1 MSYFLEIHI
10 KYLKA
15 LIDCQVEFLVAG
27 GYAVIYHG
35 YVRTTGDMDIWLK
48 PDNDNKKRFL
58 EVLARQSLQNDS
70 VEYVS
75 KLDFTTSIAFH
86 IGQIPEKIDFFT
98 SVTGLDFETANQHAV
113 KLSIDNLDVPFLAL
127 SDLVINKMITTRKR
141 DQVDVE
147 ELQKIKKLKDQ
158 KPDR

>member
-1 MSYFLEIHI
+1 LSYFLEIHI

-58 EVLARQSLQNDS
+58 EMLARQNLQNDS

-98 SVTGLDFETANQHAV
+98 SVTGLDFETANQHAI
-113 KLSIDNLDVPFLAL
+113 KLSIDNLDVPFLSL

-147 ELQKIKKLKDQ
+147 ELQKILKLKSR

>member
-1 MSYFLEIHI
+1 MSYFLEIQI
-10 KYLKA
+10 KYLKS
-15 LIDCQVEFLVAG
+15 LIDCQVEFIVAG

-48 PDNDNKKRFL
+48 PDNDNKKKFL
-58 EVLARQSLQNDS
+58 EALVREGLQNDS

-75 KLDFTTSIAFH
+75 KLDFTTSVAFH

-98 SVTGLDFETANQHAV
+98 CVTGLDFETANQHAL
-113 KLSIDNLDVPFLAL
+113 KLSIDNLDVPFLSL
-127 SDLVINKMITTRKR
+127 SDLVTNKMITTRKR

-147 ELQKIKKLKDQ
+147 ELQKIMKLKGR
-158 KPDR
+158 KPEK